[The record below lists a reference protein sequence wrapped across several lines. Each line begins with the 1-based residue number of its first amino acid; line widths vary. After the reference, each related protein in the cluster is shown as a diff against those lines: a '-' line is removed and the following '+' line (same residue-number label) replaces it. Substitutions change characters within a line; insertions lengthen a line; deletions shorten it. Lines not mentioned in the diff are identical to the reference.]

1 MIWSPYL
8 GLATAIA
15 LFVTW
20 RVAEDRIRIKVGSPN
35 PRELQDKSQDR
46 GSSRG
51 VLIAVLVGM
60 GVTLATWILV
70 VGILPWF
77 VSLVGAAIMVI
88 GITVRCWALSALG
101 RHFSDRIRTTADQE
115 IVRSGPYRLV
125 RHPAYTG
132 FLLIFLGFPL
142 LILSGLGF
150 LVLLALLASAVGY
163 RIHIEEEA
171 LVARFGTPYEAYRKS
186 TWRLIPYV
194 V

>member
-1 MIWSPYL
+1 MIWSAYL

-15 LFVTW
+15 LFVAW

-35 PRELQDKSQDR
+35 PRDLHEKSQDR

-51 VLIAVLVGM
+51 VLIAVLGGM
-60 GVTLATWILV
+60 GVSLGTLILG

-77 VSLVGAAIMVI
+77 VFLVGAAAMVI

-101 RHFSDRIRTTADQE
+101 RHFSNRIRTTADQE

-142 LILSGLGF
+142 VMLSGLGF
-150 LVLLALLASAVGY
+150 LVFLVLLASAVGY
-163 RIHIEEEA
+163 RIRIEEEA
-171 LVARFGTPYEAYRKS
+171 LVARFGAPYEVYRKS